1 MLVPALLSA
10 CSAIKLGYNQAPS
23 LAYWWMDSYLDFNEQ
38 QSPKVR
44 DELARL
50 VAWHRSS
57 ELPKVAS
64 LLKKA
69 QAMVP
74 NNLSAAQSCALYD
87 EAKGLYET
95 IVDKALPAAA
105 QIAPT
110 LTAEQIVHL
119 QAKQQKMND
128 EYARDYLRGDANER
142 NAKRLKNAVQR
153 SEMLYGKLQEAQ
165 IAAIKTALEKSSFNP
180 ALGLKERERRH
191 SQAREMLT
199 KMARD
204 KPNDAATQAVLRSY
218 AQNSLDSPDPVYRA
232 YAQTMLKESCESFAT
247 LHAST
252 TPEQRAKAAQTLK
265 DYESDIRLLA
275 SQK

>member
-1 MLVPALLSA
+1 MLVPALLSS

-38 QSPKVR
+38 QSPRVR

-50 VAWHRSS
+50 LAWHRSN
-57 ELPKVAS
+57 ELPKVAN

-69 QAMVP
+69 QTIVP
-74 NNLSAAQSCALYD
+74 NNLNAAQSCALYD
-87 EAKGLYET
+87 EAKGLYEA

-105 QIAPT
+105 QLAPT
-110 LTAEQIVHL
+110 MTTEQIVHL

-128 EYARDYLRGDANER
+128 EYTRDYLRGDANER

-165 IAAIKTALEKSSFNP
+165 IAVIKNVLEKSSFNP
-180 ALGLKERERRH
+180 TLGLKERERRH

-204 KPNDAATQAVLRSY
+204 KPSEAAAQSTLRAY

-252 TPEQRAKAAQTLK
+252 TPEQRAKAVQTLK